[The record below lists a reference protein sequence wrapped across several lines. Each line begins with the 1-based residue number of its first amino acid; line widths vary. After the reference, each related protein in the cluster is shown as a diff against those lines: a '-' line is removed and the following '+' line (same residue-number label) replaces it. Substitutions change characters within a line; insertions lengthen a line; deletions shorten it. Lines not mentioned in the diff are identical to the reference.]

1 MNQKP
6 TVQSANQIKQ
16 LNFKVQED
24 FYWKLKD
31 TAGKQRLKMIEVLE
45 KAWKFYEQ
53 REQIINEINI
63 CRQTIPI
70 IEKQMQPFQGKLS
83 WAELESRLN
92 NLDPVSFNKNWFGNY
107 LSNLEREFG
116 RVFKVMKGRKLTS

>member
-1 MNQKP
+1 MSKGSEVNSKNP
-6 TVQSANQIKQ
+6 PLKQ
-16 LNFKVQED
+16 LNFKVSAD

-92 NLDPVSFNKNWFGNY
+92 NLDPVSFNKIGLATTYRILRGSLEECLRLWKGGN
-107 LSNLEREFG
+107 
-116 RVFKVMKGRKLTS
+116 

>member
-1 MNQKP
+1 MSKGSEVNSKNP
-6 TVQSANQIKQ
+6 PLKQ
-16 LNFKVQED
+16 LNFKVSAD

-92 NLDPVSFNKNWFGNY
+92 NLDPVSFNKIGLATTYRILRGSLEESLRLWKGGN
-107 LSNLEREFG
+107 
-116 RVFKVMKGRKLTS
+116 